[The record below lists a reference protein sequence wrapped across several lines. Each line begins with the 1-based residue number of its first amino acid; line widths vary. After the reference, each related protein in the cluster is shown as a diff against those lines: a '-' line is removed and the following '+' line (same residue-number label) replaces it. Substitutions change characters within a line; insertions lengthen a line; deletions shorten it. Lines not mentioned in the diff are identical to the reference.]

1 MPYTVYS
8 AEDLEPLQARVRDEA
23 RRTIETLNTFGTDPL
38 AVLHTLKFDAR
49 GYHPL
54 QGHQLNLVEQLN
66 QTFTVLASLAAA
78 KRLLK
83 CLPGSG
89 GLCMHLATEEGRDI
103 HSIRQGVVEAEVYAS
118 VNPRNNNKL
127 KNELDSLAES
137 QAIHRYVFFY
147 SPSWDEGR
155 KHKLERDGLEVEVW
169 ALGRSEIM

>member
-1 MPYTVYS
+1 MPSPIYRV
-8 AEDLEPLQARVRDEA
+8 EDLEPLQVKVRDAA
-23 RRTIETLNTFGTDPL
+23 RRTIETLNMYGPDPL
-38 AVLHTLKFDAR
+38 DILHTLKFDAR

-83 CLPGSG
+83 CIPGSG
-89 GLCMHLATEEGRDI
+89 GLCLHLATEQGRDI

-127 KNELDSLAES
+127 NDELDSLAES

-147 SPSWDEGR
+147 SPSWNEGR
-155 KHKLERDGLEVEVW
+155 KQRLERDGLEVEVW